1 MLRSNIREHLRPA
14 GVFNAM
20 ASFAVRAVCAC
31 FLLVALAAGCAH
43 NVPVRP
49 VVAIP
54 TGPPED
60 EVLYQKG
67 LAAFHL
73 ATPEGYDQAAAAF
86 RRASQ
91 LKASNCGYAI
101 RLAEALVFLS
111 YEQRLNSEDF
121 GP

>member
-1 MLRSNIREHLRPA
+1 MM
-14 GVFNAM
+14 G
-20 ASFAVRAVCAC
+20 SFAARALCSC
-31 FLLVALAAGCAH
+31 FLLVALAAGCGH

-49 VVAIP
+49 VAATP

-60 EVLYQKG
+60 EVIYQKG
-67 LAAFHL
+67 LEAFRL

-86 RRASQ
+86 RGASQ

-101 RLAEALVFLS
+101 HLGEALVFLA

-121 GP
+121 APRFV